1 LLVSLLNGNM
11 KTKKIE
17 VLHRLMDWFNE
28 YRDTTFEKK
37 GFNTD
42 SLISSAWLSGFIE
55 ADGHFS
61 IRSTESGKYPKIE
74 CKFELS
80 QAQKNL
86 NERDNLFFLNNIAL
100 CFESLVKLIRNDT
113 INPQYRVRTTNL
125 KGNLAVVNYLTI
137 YPLFGT
143 KYFDYK
149 D

>member
-1 LLVSLLNGNM
+1 M

-143 KYFDYK
+143 KYSDYK

>member
-1 LLVSLLNGNM
+1 M

-86 NERDNLFFLNNIAL
+86 NERDNFFFLNNIVL

>member
-1 LLVSLLNGNM
+1 M